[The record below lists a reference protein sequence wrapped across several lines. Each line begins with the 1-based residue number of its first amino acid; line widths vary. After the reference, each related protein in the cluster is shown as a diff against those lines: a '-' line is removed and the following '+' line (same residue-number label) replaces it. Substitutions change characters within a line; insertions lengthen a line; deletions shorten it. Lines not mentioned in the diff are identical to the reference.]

1 MISYRRT
8 VLKEGAFLYG
18 LQFCKRQLTKETL
31 DIKQSLQ
38 KLSIIE
44 ILMFTRFTGLENDL
58 QVLIGEEF

>member
-18 LQFCKRQLTKETL
+18 LHFCKRWLTKETL
-31 DIKQSLQ
+31 DIKQSLH

-44 ILMFTRFTGLENDL
+44 ILKFTMFTGSESDL
-58 QVLIGEEF
+58 QVLI

>member
-8 VLKEGAFLYG
+8 VLKDGAFFYD

-31 DIKQSLQ
+31 DIKQSLH

-44 ILMFTRFTGLENDL
+44 ILKFTRFTGLENDL
-58 QVLIGEEF
+58 QVLI